1 MKNILKVSSVLFLAL
16 FFLAGCRTASIYNVN
31 NDPIEVKASMDKV
44 YNAIKFAGASKGWII
59 TKVKP
64 GLAMGKLNVRAHQ
77 AIVEIPYNEKTFS
90 INYKSSLNLKYDS
103 EKGLIHKRYNEWV
116 RYLENAIN
124 LQLSMLEK

>member
-16 FFLAGCRTASIYNVN
+16 FFLVGCRTAAIYNVN

-44 YNAIKFAGASKGWII
+44 YDAIKFAGASKGWII

-64 GLAMGKLNVRAHQ
+64 GLAMGKLNIRTHQ
-77 AIVEIPYNEKTFS
+77 AVVEIPYNNKSFS
-90 INYKSSLNLKYDS
+90 INYKSSLNLKYNS
-103 EKGLIHKRYNEWV
+103 QTNQIHQNYNGWV
-116 RYLENAIN
+116 QNLENAIN